1 MTTEQHH
8 LNPIGRL
15 WLFTAHMGSATSSAQ
30 LVDVVGS
37 YLNVD
42 VNDVP
47 KLMEGISALA
57 ALPGQARTALD
68 GLQGSTMPRDT
79 IDPAI
84 DAVGWAF
91 AQTHLVEGRAVDF
104 QNHVTEGS
112 RVALQMWSQLLNS
125 LHGLRP
131 STDGLDGIRQI
142 LDQLRQ
148 QLTEDDSIPE
158 PVRRALYDHVERML
172 RSIDFFHISGIDAT
186 LAELDRL
193 YGHIERDPEV
203 RVVIDHNKPLRERM
217 KQLVGAVA
225 LAANLVNATVAI
237 ESGIGKLVGLEATPT
252 AVVAPAAGDVVDER
266 S

>member
-15 WLFTAHMGSATSSAQ
+15 WLFTMHMGSAVNTSQ
-30 LVDVVGS
+30 MVDVVGG

-42 VNDVP
+42 VSDVP
-47 KLMEGISALA
+47 KLMEGVSALA
-57 ALPGQARTALD
+57 ALPGQARAALD
-68 GLQGSTMPRDT
+68 GLRGSTMPRDT

-84 DAVGWAF
+84 EAVEWGI

-104 QNHVTEGS
+104 QNHVNEGT

-125 LHGLRP
+125 THGLRP
-131 STDGLDGIRQI
+131 STDGLDGIREI

-158 PVRRALYDHVERML
+158 PVRRALYGHVERML

-186 LAELDRL
+186 LAELDRM
-193 YGHIERDPEV
+193 YGNIERDPQL
-203 RVVIDHNKPLRERM
+203 RAVVDKNKPLRERM

-237 ESGIGKLVGLEATPT
+237 ESGIGKLVGLEESPT
-252 AVVAPAAGDVVDER
+252 VVVAPTGDDVDER
-266 S
+266 A